1 MAKTAVIAH
10 RGVNR
15 EAPENTIPAF
25 KKCLENGFDI
35 ELDPKRSKDGVWV
48 VMHDLTVDRTT
59 DAHGLVTELAFK
71 ELRKM
76 DAGSRFHRDFKGVKI
91 PALEEV
97 FELVK
102 GKATLYLNFTMD
114 DLENEDY
121 QKEIASLL
129 GNYEGIEKA
138 PVTLVSPDSAR
149 SFKKLNPKI
158 QTTAGDTLFPMFCGR
173 TLEYVSKNPKDY
185 RPSVEHVFGNL
196 RDFPYIDV
204 LLVNEVDLTGRISL
218 YLTPELVE
226 RAHRFGKTIVF
237 GYLYLPQRWKDLI
250 EMGIDGIL
258 TNKPHLLKRLLANPD
273 YPEFPAEIFRSERGP
288 AL

>member
-1 MAKTAVIAH
+1 MAKTSIIAH

-15 EAPENTIPAF
+15 EAPENTLPAF
-25 KKCLENGFDI
+25 EKCLENGFDI
-35 ELDPKRSKDGVWV
+35 ELDPKRTKDGVWV
-48 VMHDLTVDRTT
+48 VMHDVTVDRTT
-59 DAHGLVTELAFK
+59 DGHGLVTELTLE

-76 DAGSRFHRDFKGVKI
+76 DAGSWFHRDFKGVKI

-97 FELVK
+97 LELVK

-129 GNYEGIEKA
+129 GNYEGIERA
-138 PVTLVSPDSAR
+138 PVTFTRPDAAK

-158 QTTAGDTLFPMFCGR
+158 QIPADDTLFPMYCGR
-173 TLEYVSKNPKDY
+173 TLEYALENPKDY
-185 RPSVEHVFGNL
+185 RPSVDYVFGNL
-196 RDFPYIDV
+196 QDFPYIDV
-204 LLVNEVDLTGRISL
+204 LWTNEVDLTSRISL

-226 RAHRFGKTIVF
+226 RAHGFGKTVVF
-237 GYLYLPQRWKDLI
+237 GYLYMPERWKDLI

-258 TNKPHLLKRLLANPD
+258 TNGPRVLKRLLDDPVFNGTAGW
-273 YPEFPAEIFRSERGP
+273 YASHR
-288 AL
+288 